1 MPGPD
6 TSYRAELE
14 TLWIELVTYVS
25 TSSLVYL
32 AAAAVLLALD

>member
-1 MPGPD
+1 MPSPE
-6 TSYRAELE
+6 TSYRTESE
-14 TLWIELVTYVS
+14 ILWIEIVTYVS